1 MSAATFY
8 ASGKLLLSSEYFI
21 LDSAQ
26 GLAIPTVYGQ
36 RMEVTTL
43 QTHSNKLYWTAF
55 TSTKSLWLDLVFDTR
70 TLQSNSNSK
79 EAQMLSLILQKIREQ
94 QPDFL
99 LNDSDVEVA
108 TYLEFP
114 NAWGLGSSSTL
125 LACLAQWI
133 NIDWYTLLKAT
144 IGGSGYDVACGLA
157 KTPVLYSVEAGRPK
171 VKSIAFQ
178 PEFSEQLY
186 FAYLGK
192 KQLSSQG
199 IQHYKDNAQDKAA
212 IAQQLT
218 AITTAML
225 NCTALSAFETLIEE
239 HELII
244 SNALGMERVQQS
256 MFPDYWGKVKS
267 LGAWGGD
274 FVLLTNNRSEK
285 ELRDY
290 LQQKNIDVVFS
301 FSELILKS

>member
-21 LDSAQ
+21 LDGAQ

-36 RMEVTTL
+36 RMEVTNL
-43 QTHSNKLYWTAF
+43 QTHTNTLYWKAI

-70 TLQSNSNSK
+70 TLQSTTDSK

-94 QPDFL
+94 QSDFL
-99 LNDSDVEVA
+99 LSDSDVEVA

-157 KTPVLYSVEAGRPK
+157 KTPVLYSIEAGRPL
-171 VKSIAFQ
+171 VKSVVFR

-199 IQHYKDNAQDKAA
+199 IQHYKDKALDKAA

-225 NCTALSAFETLIEE
+225 NCTALNAFETLLDE

>member
-36 RMEVTTL
+36 RMELTTL
-43 QTHSNKLYWTAF
+43 QTHSNKLYWKAF

-99 LNDSDVEVA
+99 MQGNDVEVA
-108 TYLEFP
+108 THLEFP
-114 NAWGLGSSSTL
+114 NVWGLGSSSTL

-133 NIDWYTLLKAT
+133 DIDWYSLLKET

-157 KTPVLYSVEAGRPK
+157 KTPVLYSIEAGRP
-171 VKSIAFQ
+171 VVRSVGFQ
-178 PEFSEQLY
+178 PEFSAQLY

-199 IQHYKDNAQDKAA
+199 IQHYKDKALDKSA

-225 NCTALSAFETLIEE
+225 NCTALNAFETLLEE

-274 FVLLTNNRSEK
+274 FVLLTNNRTEK

>member
-21 LDSAQ
+21 LDGAE
-26 GLAIPTVYGQ
+26 GIAIPTVYGQ
-36 RMEVTTL
+36 RMEVTNL
-43 QTHSNKLYWTAF
+43 ETHTNTLYWKAF

-70 TLQSNSNSK
+70 TLQSNSDCK

-94 QPDFL
+94 QSDFL
-99 LNDSDVEVA
+99 MQGNDVEVA
-108 TYLEFP
+108 TQLEFP

-125 LACLAQWI
+125 LACFAQWI
-133 NIDWYTLLKAT
+133 NIDWYALLKAT

-157 KTPVLYSVEAGRPK
+157 KTPVLYSIEAGRPL
-171 VKSIAFQ
+171 VKAVGFQ

-199 IQHYKDNAQDKAA
+199 IQHYKDKAQDKAA

-225 NCTALSAFETLIEE
+225 NSTALNAFETLLEE

>member
-1 MSAATFY
+1 MNSATFY

-21 LDSAQ
+21 LDGAE
-26 GLAIPTVYGQ
+26 GIAIPTVYGQ
-36 RMEVTTL
+36 RMEVATL
-43 QTHSNKLYWTAF
+43 QTQSDKLFWKAF
-55 TSTKSLWLDLVFDTR
+55 TSTQTLWLDLVFDKR
-70 TLQSNSNSK
+70 TLQSNSDSK

-94 QPDFL
+94 QSDFL
-99 LNDSDVEVA
+99 LNDNDVEVV

-125 LACLAQWI
+125 LACLAQWM

-157 KTPVLYSVEAGRPK
+157 KTPVLYSIEEGLPV
-171 VKSIAFQ
+171 VKSVGFQ

-192 KQLSSQG
+192 KQLSAHG
-199 IQHYKDNAQDKAA
+199 IQHYKDRALDKVA

-218 AITTAML
+218 GITTAML
-225 NCTALSAFETLIEE
+225 NCTALSAFETLLEE
-239 HELII
+239 HEYII
-244 SNALGMERVQQS
+244 SNALEMERVQQS
-256 MFPDYWGKVKS
+256 LFPDYWGKVKS

-274 FVLLTNNRSEK
+274 FVLLTNNRTEK

>member
-21 LDSAQ
+21 LDGAQ

-36 RMEVTTL
+36 RMDVTNL
-43 QTHSNKLYWTAF
+43 PTHTNTLYWKAF
-55 TSTKSLWLDLVFDTR
+55 TSTQILWLDLVFDKQ
-70 TLQSNSNSK
+70 TLQATTDCK
-79 EAQMLSLILQKIREQ
+79 EANMLSLMLQKIREQ

-99 LNDSDVEVA
+99 MQGNDVA
-108 TYLEFP
+108 VVTHLEFP

-133 NIDWYTLLKAT
+133 NIDWYTLLKET

-157 KTPVLYSVEAGRPK
+157 KTPVLYSIEAGRPL
-171 VKSIAFQ
+171 VKSLVFQ

-199 IQHYKDNAQDKAA
+199 IQHYKDKAQDKAE
-212 IAQQLT
+212 IAKRLT

-225 NCTALSAFETLIEE
+225 NCTALNAFEALLDE
-239 HELII
+239 HEYII
-244 SNALGMERVQQS
+244 SNALGMERIQQC

-274 FVLLTNNRSEK
+274 FVLLTNNRTEK

>member
-1 MSAATFY
+1 MSVATFY

-21 LDSAQ
+21 LDGAE

-36 RMEVTTL
+36 RMEVTNLPSVTN
-43 QTHSNKLYWTAF
+43 TLYWKAF
-55 TSTKSLWLDLVFDTR
+55 SSTKSLWLDLVFDKR
-70 TLQSNSNSK
+70 TLQSTTDSK
-79 EAQMLSLILQKIREQ
+79 EAQMLSLILKKIHEQ

-99 LNDSDVEVA
+99 LSDSDVEVA
-108 TYLEFP
+108 THLEFP

-144 IGGSGYDVACGLA
+144 IGGSGYDVACGLV
-157 KTPVLYSVEAGRPK
+157 KTPVLYSIEAGRPV
-171 VKSIAFQ
+171 VKSVVFQ
-178 PEFSEQLY
+178 PKFSEQLY

-192 KQLSSQG
+192 KQLSSHG
-199 IQHYKDNAQDKAA
+199 IQHYKEKAQDKAA
-212 IAQQLT
+212 IALQLT

-225 NCTALSAFETLIEE
+225 NCTTLSAFETLLEE

-244 SNALGMERVQQS
+244 SNALGMQRVQQS

-274 FVLLTNNRSEK
+274 FVLLTNSRTEK

>member
-1 MSAATFY
+1 MSASSFY
-8 ASGKLLLSSEYFI
+8 ASGKLLLFSEYFI
-21 LDSAQ
+21 LDGAQ

-36 RMEVTTL
+36 RMDVTNL
-43 QTHSNKLYWTAF
+43 PTHTNTLYWKAF

-70 TLQSNSNSK
+70 TLQSNSDSK

-99 LNDSDVEVA
+99 LSDSDIKVA
-108 TYLEFP
+108 THLEFP
-114 NAWGLGSSSTL
+114 NVWGLGSSSTL

-133 NIDWYTLLKAT
+133 NIDWYTLLKET

-157 KTPVLYSVEAGRPK
+157 KTPVLYSIEVGRPV
-171 VKSIAFQ
+171 VKSVVFQ
-178 PEFSEQLY
+178 PKFSEQLY

-199 IQHYKDNAQDKAA
+199 IQHYKDKAQDKAA
-212 IAQQLT
+212 IALQLT

-225 NCTALSAFETLIEE
+225 NCNELNAFETLLEE
-239 HELII
+239 HEYII

-256 MFPDYWGKVKS
+256 VFPDYWGKVKS

-274 FVLLTNNRSEK
+274 FVLLTNNRTEK

>member
-21 LDSAQ
+21 LDGAQ
-26 GLAIPTVYGQ
+26 GLAIPSVYGQ
-36 RMEVTTL
+36 RMEATNL
-43 QTHSNKLYWTAF
+43 QTHSNKLSWKAF
-55 TSTKSLWLDLVFDTR
+55 TSTKTLWLDLVFDKR
-70 TLQSNSNSK
+70 TLQTTTDSK
-79 EAQMLSLILQKIREQ
+79 EAKMLSLILQKIREQ

-99 LNDSDVEVA
+99 LNDNDIEVA

-133 NIDWYTLLKAT
+133 NIDWYTLLKET

-157 KTPVLYSVEAGRPK
+157 KTPVLYSIESGKPV
-171 VKSIAFQ
+171 VKSVVFQ

-199 IQHYKDNAQDKAA
+199 IQHYKDKAQDKAA
-212 IAQQLT
+212 IALQLS

-225 NCTALSAFETLIEE
+225 NCNELNAFETLLEE
-239 HELII
+239 HEYII

-256 MFPDYWGKVKS
+256 IFPDYWGKVKS

-274 FVLLTNNRSEK
+274 FVLLTNNRTEK

>member
-21 LDSAQ
+21 LDGAE
-26 GLAIPTVYGQ
+26 GIAIPTVYGQ
-36 RMEVTTL
+36 RMEVTNL
-43 QTHSNKLYWTAF
+43 QTHTNTLYWKAI
-55 TSTKSLWLDLVFDTR
+55 TSTKSFWLDLVFDTR
-70 TLQSNSNSK
+70 TLQSNSDSK

-94 QPDFL
+94 QSDFL
-99 LNDSDVEVA
+99 MQGNDVEVA

-114 NAWGLGSSSTL
+114 NVWGLGSSSTL

-133 NIDWYTLLKAT
+133 DIDWYSLLKET

-157 KTPVLYSVEAGRPK
+157 KTPVLYSIEAGRP
-171 VKSIAFQ
+171 VVRSVGFQ
-178 PEFSEQLY
+178 PEFSAQLY

-199 IQHYKDNAQDKAA
+199 IQHYKDKALDKSA

-225 NCTALSAFETLIEE
+225 NCTALNAFETLLEE

-244 SNALGMERVQQS
+244 SYALGMERVQQS

-274 FVLLTNNRSEK
+274 FVLLTNNRTEK

>member
-1 MSAATFY
+1 MSVATFY

-21 LDSAQ
+21 LDGAE

-36 RMEVTTL
+36 RMEVTNLPSVANT
-43 QTHSNKLYWTAF
+43 LYWKAF
-55 TSTKSLWLDLVFDTR
+55 TSTKTLWLDLVFDTR
-70 TLQSNSNSK
+70 TLQSTTDSK

-99 LNDSDVEVA
+99 LSNSDVEVA

-125 LACLAQWI
+125 LACIAQWL
-133 NIDWYTLLKAT
+133 NIDWYRLLKAT

-157 KTPVLYSVEAGRPK
+157 KTPVLYSIEAERPL
-171 VKSIAFQ
+171 VKSVAFH
-178 PEFSEQLY
+178 PEFSEQIF

-199 IQHYKDNAQDKAA
+199 IQHYKDTAQDKVA
-212 IAQQLT
+212 IAKRLT

-225 NCTALSAFETLIEE
+225 NCIELSAFETLLEE
-239 HELII
+239 HEYII
-244 SNALGMERVQQS
+244 SNALGIERVQQS
-256 MFPDYWGKVKS
+256 LFPDYWGKVKS

-274 FVLLTNNRSEK
+274 FVLLTNNKAEK
-285 ELRDY
+285 ELRSY

-301 FSELILKS
+301 FNELILKS